1 MWNRPADLLITDLDD
16 ELILMDPDSAEMYS
30 LNGSARLLW
39 QALPASEAT
48 LTDLLQRTYGLGAQ
62 QAHADLHAWLSD
74 MGRRGLVQPA

>member
-1 MWNRPADLLITDLDD
+1 MWNRPADLLVTDLDD

-39 QALPASEAT
+39 QALPVTEAA
-48 LTDLLQRTYGLGAQ
+48 LLDLLQRTYGLEAAA
-62 QAHADLHAWLSD
+62 AHADLHAWLSD